1 MTRPERRTYDQ
12 SARLT
17 QRVDGTGVNSF
28 TYNTR
33 DQLATMVDA
42 VTGASRAY
50 NYNDAAQTCL
60 VTYASAAPGANCTRA
75 ANQATRSVG
84 YDSYGRTQS
93 DVRQHR
99 QRRNL
104 PG

>member
-17 QRVDGTGVNSF
+17 QRVDGTGVNTF

-33 DQLATMVDA
+33 DQMATMVDA

-50 NYNDAAQTCL
+50 NYN
-60 VTYASAAPGANCTRA
+60 VAAPNLFGDLRRRGAGGELY
-75 ANQATRSVG
+75 SG
-84 YDSYGRTQS
+84 HEHG
-93 DVRQHR
+93 
-99 QRRNL
+99 L
-104 PG
+104 PECGL